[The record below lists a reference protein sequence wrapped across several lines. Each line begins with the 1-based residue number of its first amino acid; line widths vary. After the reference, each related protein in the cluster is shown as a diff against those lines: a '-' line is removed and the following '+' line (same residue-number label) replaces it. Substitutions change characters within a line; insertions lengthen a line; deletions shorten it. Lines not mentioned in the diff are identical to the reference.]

1 MIQYLRIMIEAQR
14 AKMDERGAS
23 AVEYGLL
30 VAGIAALVVIAVF
43 ALGPIVREAFE
54 RHLRGH
60 QGRKRRRRRDLRQ
73 LTLTGSSPAR

>member
-1 MIQYLRIMIEAQR
+1 MIEYLRIMIDAQR

-43 ALGPIVREAFE
+43 ALGPIVREAFSDTCDE
-54 RHLRGH
+54 IVA
-60 QGRKRRRRRDLRQ
+60 
-73 LTLTGSSPAR
+73 GSDTIASTCDS

>member
-1 MIQYLRIMIEAQR
+1 MIEYLRIMLNAQR

-30 VAGIAALVVIAVF
+30 IAGIAALVVVAVF

-54 RHLRGH
+54 DTCGEITS
-60 QGRKRRRRRDLRQ
+60 GNSGIS
-73 LTLTGSSPAR
+73 TTCS